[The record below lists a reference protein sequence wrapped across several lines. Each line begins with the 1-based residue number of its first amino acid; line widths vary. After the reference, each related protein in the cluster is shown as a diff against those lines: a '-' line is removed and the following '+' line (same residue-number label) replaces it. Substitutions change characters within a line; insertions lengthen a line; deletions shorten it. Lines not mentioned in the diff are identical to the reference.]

1 MEKKTPTSVLLIRF
15 AAIEVNN
22 EGGRDTEADILG
34 APGAAVVLV
43 TPPGVWVSP
52 SVEKVFPSMVR
63 FLSGS

>member
-1 MEKKTPTSVLLIRF
+1 MPTSVVFRL

-22 EGGRDTEADILG
+22 EGGRKTEADNLG
-34 APGAAVVLV
+34 TPGASVVLAIP
-43 TPPGVWVSP
+43 TGVWVSP